1 MKMTKGH
8 KVLVVFLTL
17 GIVAVLLGALYYD
30 VQERKRYYGEY
41 QKSLVSLNDSITTLR
56 SDLIQYKEEIK
67 KLDLERDSIRS
78 EIKVI
83 FKDNEKIN
91 SYIANGGWDYN
102 LRFLTDFLSDEDSVG
117 EGHHSGSDTT
127 AVD

>member
-1 MKMTKGH
+1 M
-8 KVLVVFLTL
+8 
-17 GIVAVLLGALYYD
+17 
-30 VQERKRYYGEY
+30 
-41 QKSLVSLNDSITTLR
+41 SLNDSIATLR
-56 SDLIQYKEEIK
+56 SDLIQYEEEIR
-67 KLDLERDSIRS
+67 KLNLERDRIRS
-78 EIKVI
+78 EIKII

-117 EGHHSGSDTT
+117 EGHHSGSDAT

>member
-1 MKMTKGH
+1 MNMTKGH
-8 KVLVVFLTL
+8 KVLVVFLIL
-17 GIVAVLLGALYYD
+17 GIAAVLLGALYYD
-30 VQERKRYYGEY
+30 VQERKRYYEEY
-41 QKSLVSLNDSITTLR
+41 QKSLMSLNDSIATLR
-56 SDLIQYKEEIK
+56 SDLAQYEVEIK

-78 EIKVI
+78 EIKII

-102 LRFLTDFLSDEDSVG
+102 LRFLTDFLSNEDSVG